1 MVPELYATLTPD
13 EFASLREV
21 GKGHMQRIIPD
32 AHRAKLLYL
41 GLIKQK
47 LGGLV
52 QTEIGYLH
60 VARRQLS

>member
-21 GKGHMQRIIPD
+21 SKGHMQRIIPD
-32 AHRAKLLYL
+32 AHRAKLLYP
-41 GLIKQK
+41 GFIKQK
-47 LGGLV
+47 LSGLV

>member
-13 EFASLREV
+13 EFAALREV
-21 GKGHMQRIIPD
+21 SKGHMQRIIPD

-41 GLIKQK
+41 GFIKQK
-47 LGGLV
+47 LSGLV